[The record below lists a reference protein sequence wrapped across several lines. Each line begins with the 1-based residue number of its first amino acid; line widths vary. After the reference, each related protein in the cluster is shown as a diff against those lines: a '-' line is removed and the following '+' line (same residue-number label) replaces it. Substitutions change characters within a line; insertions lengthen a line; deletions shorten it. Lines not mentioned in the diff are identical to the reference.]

1 MNMFNVLTSAS
12 KVFAAFLG
20 LVVMFLFFVIAI
32 AVIFIVFTIV
42 GNYKL
47 FQKAGYNGWEAI
59 VPFYN
64 LWILVKIAGLK
75 EYWFIG
81 LVATYLANIIGRGG
95 EFFTIA
101 AIVAM
106 FARAGVS
113 YNLSKK
119 FNKSE
124 TWFILSLFFSGITLP
139 LLGYS
144 NTDKYD
150 KDKVVCENAFFNK

>member
-1 MNMFNVLTSAS
+1 MRSNGHNKKM
-12 KVFAAFLG
+12 
-20 LVVMFLFFVIAI
+20 
-32 AVIFIVFTIV
+32 
-42 GNYKL
+42 L
-47 FQKAGYNGWEAI
+47 FQTDIHYVITERIYEPLQK
-59 VPFYN
+59 
-64 LWILVKIAGLK
+64 LLVKIAGLK

>member
-1 MNMFNVLTSAS
+1 MV
-12 KVFAAFLG
+12 
-20 LVVMFLFFVIAI
+20 
-32 AVIFIVFTIV
+32 
-42 GNYKL
+42 
-47 FQKAGYNGWEAI
+47 
-59 VPFYN
+59 
-64 LWILVKIAGLK
+64 
-75 EYWFIG
+75 G

>member
-20 LVVMFLFFVIAI
+20 LGVMFLLFVIAI
-32 AVIFIVFTIV
+32 TVIFIVFTIV
-42 GNYKL
+42 GN
-47 FQKAGYNGWEAI
+47 
-59 VPFYN
+59 YN

-81 LVATYLANIIGRGG
+81 FVATYLANIIGRGG

>member
-1 MNMFNVLTSAS
+1 MTVKLGTKLTTF
-12 KVFAAFLG
+12 KR
-20 LVVMFLFFVIAI
+20 
-32 AVIFIVFTIV
+32 IV
-42 GNYKL
+42 
-47 FQKAGYNGWEAI
+47 
-59 VPFYN
+59 YN

-144 NTDKYD
+144 NADKYD